1 MLPFR
6 SIKRRY
12 VGIESANKRARSGK
26 KSAPLKA
33 QVSRLKR
40 QVAALKPEVK
50 ISYQTSTQSNITNVG
65 AVVPLSLIAEGLTDE
80 LRLGD
85 TIKPVRLNLK
95 VQVTGGLTV
104 AAGNT
109 DVFKFMIIRDK
120 RSNGVVPS
128 IAGASTSVLEA
139 FTPRDAMIC
148 HQGQT
153 RFKSLREYEVSS
165 YQISAGTMS
174 PLVDLSIP
182 LSGTTTYID
191 QTAGQGGAGDNHYY
205 LLLLTDATS
214 NTVDFAISW
223 QFLFTD
229 A

>member
-12 VGIESANKRARSGK
+12 VGIESANKRQKSGK
-26 KSAPLKA
+26 KPARLKA

-50 ISYQTSTQSNITNVG
+50 ISYQTSSQVNVTNVG
-65 AVVPLSLIAEGLTDE
+65 VVVPLSLVAEGLTDE

-95 VQVTGGLTV
+95 IQV
-104 AAGNT
+104 ASGNNAT
-109 DVFKFMIIRDK
+109 ANNTNVHKYMVIRDR

-128 IAGASTSVLEA
+128 IAGASTSILEA

-153 RFKSLREYEVSS
+153 RFKSLAEYDVSAT
-165 YQISAGTMS
+165 QLLNGTIS
-174 PLVDLSIP
+174 PLCDMSIP

-191 QTAGQGGAGDNHYY
+191 QTAAQGGAGDNHYY
-205 LLLLTDATS
+205 LLILTDSTD
-214 NTVDFAISW
+214 NTIDFAISW
-223 QFLFTD
+223 QFMFTD